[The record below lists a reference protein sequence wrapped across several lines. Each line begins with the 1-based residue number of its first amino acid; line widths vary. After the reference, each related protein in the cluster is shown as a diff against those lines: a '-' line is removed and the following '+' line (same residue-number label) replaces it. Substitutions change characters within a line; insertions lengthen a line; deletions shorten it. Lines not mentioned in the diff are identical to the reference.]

1 MSTEPARP
9 LDIPARVGR
18 AVLAALDK
26 KGLDLR
32 VLHLERVTEF
42 TDYFLICS
50 AGNRRQIEAI
60 GDSIQDSLRVNEAVR
75 PLHVEGKG
83 GGNWLL
89 LDYGDFV
96 VHVFDPQT
104 RAFYDLERLWSD
116 APDVTG
122 EFLQAG

>member
-1 MSTEPARP
+1 MSPEAARP

-18 AVLAALDK
+18 AVAAVLDR
-26 KGLDLR
+26 KGHDLR
-32 VLHLERVTEF
+32 VLHLERVTEV

-50 AGNRRQIEAI
+50 AGNPRQIEAI
-60 GDSIQDSLRVNEAVR
+60 GEGVRDSLRVEEGVR

-83 GGNWLL
+83 GGHWLL

-96 VHVFDPQT
+96 VHVFDEQT

-122 EFLQAG
+122 EFY

>member
-1 MSTEPARP
+1 MSPEPARP
-9 LDIPARVGR
+9 LDIPTRVGR
-18 AVLAALDK
+18 AVSAALDK

-50 AGNRRQIEAI
+50 AGNPRQIEAI
-60 GDSIQDSLRVNEAVR
+60 GDGIQESLRVNEAVR

-83 GGNWLL
+83 GGHWLL

-122 EFLQAG
+122 EFL

>member
-1 MSTEPARP
+1 MSPEPASKP

-18 AVLAALDK
+18 AVEAMLDK
-26 KGLDLR
+26 KGLEVR
-32 VLHLERVTEF
+32 VLHLERVTEV

-50 AGNRRQIEAI
+50 AGNPRQIEAI
-60 GDSIQDSLRVNEAVR
+60 GDAVRDGLREHEGVR

-83 GGNWLL
+83 GGRWLL

-96 VHVFDPQT
+96 VHIFDEPT
-104 RAFYDLERLWSD
+104 RGFYDLERLWSD

-122 EFLQAG
+122 EFR

>member
-1 MSTEPARP
+1 MSAEAARP
-9 LDIPARVGR
+9 IDIPARVGR
-18 AVLAALDK
+18 AVVAVLDK

-32 VLHLERVTEF
+32 VLHLEKVTEV

-50 AGNRRQIEAI
+50 AGNPRQIEAI
-60 GDSIQDSLRVNEAVR
+60 GESVKDSLRADLGVR
-75 PLHVEGKG
+75 PLHLEGKG

-89 LDYGDFV
+89 IDYGDFV
-96 VHVFDPQT
+96 VHVFDEQT

-122 EFLQAG
+122 EFT

>member
-1 MSTEPARP
+1 MSPEAARP
-9 LDIPARVGR
+9 LDIPARVGLAVD
-18 AVLAALDK
+18 AVLDR

-32 VLHLERVTEF
+32 VLNLERVTDF

-50 AGNRRQIEAI
+50 AGSQRQIEAI
-60 GDSIQDSLRVNEAVR
+60 GDAVQESLRAGGGVR
-75 PLHVEGKG
+75 PLHIEGKRG
-83 GGNWLL
+83 GHWLL

-96 VHVFDPQT
+96 VHVFDPET

-122 EFLQAG
+122 EFS

>member
-9 LDIPARVGR
+9 IDIPARVGR
-18 AVLAALDK
+18 AVAAVRDK

-32 VLHLERVTEF
+32 VLHLERVTEV

-50 AGNRRQIEAI
+50 AGSQRQIEAI
-60 GDSIQDSLRVNEAVR
+60 GDAVKEGLRDGEGVR
-75 PLHVEGKG
+75 PLHVEGQG
-83 GGNWLL
+83 GGHWLL

-96 VHVFDPQT
+96 VHVFDDAT

-122 EFLQAG
+122 EFA

>member
-1 MSTEPARP
+1 MSPEAARP

-18 AVLAALDK
+18 AVAAVLDK
-26 KGLDLR
+26 KGIELR
-32 VLHLERVTEF
+32 VLHLERVTEV

-50 AGNRRQIEAI
+50 AGNPRQIEAI
-60 GDSIQDSLRVNEAVR
+60 GDAVKDSLRESEGVR

-83 GGNWLL
+83 GGRWLL

-96 VHVFDPQT
+96 VHVFDQPT

-122 EFLQAG
+122 EFC

>member
-1 MSTEPARP
+1 MTPEAAKP

-18 AVLAALDK
+18 AVAAVLDRK
-26 KGLDLR
+26 ALDLR
-32 VLHLERVTEF
+32 ILRLEQVTEL

-50 AGNRRQIEAI
+50 GNNARQIDAI
-60 GDSIQDSLRVNEAVR
+60 GDSVKESLKADQGVQ
-75 PLHVEGKG
+75 PLHIEGKG

-96 VHVFDPQT
+96 VHVFDEQT

-122 EFLQAG
+122 EFT

>member
-1 MSTEPARP
+1 MSSEPARP

-18 AVLAALDK
+18 AVAAMLDK
-26 KGLDLR
+26 KGLELR
-32 VLHLERVTEF
+32 VLHLERVTEV

-50 AGNRRQIEAI
+50 AGNPRQIEAI
-60 GDSIQDSLRVNEAVR
+60 ADAVKESLREGEGVR

-83 GGNWLL
+83 GGHWLL

-96 VHVFDPQT
+96 VHVFDEQT

-122 EFLQAG
+122 EFC

>member
-1 MSTEPARP
+1 MTPEAAKP

-18 AVLAALDK
+18 AVAAVLDRK
-26 KGLDLR
+26 ALDLR
-32 VLHLERVTEF
+32 VLRLEQVTEL

-50 AGNRRQIEAI
+50 GNNARQIDAI
-60 GDSIQDSLRVNEAVR
+60 GDSVKESLKADQGVQ
-75 PLHVEGKG
+75 PLHIEGKG

-96 VHVFDPQT
+96 VHVFDEQT

-122 EFLQAG
+122 EFT

>member
-1 MSTEPARP
+1 MSAEAARP

-18 AVLAALDK
+18 AVEAVLDK

-32 VLHLERVTEF
+32 VLHLERVTEV
-42 TDYFLICS
+42 TDYFLICT
-50 AGNRRQIEAI
+50 AGSQRQIAAI
-60 GDSIQDSLRVNEAVR
+60 GDSVKESLRDGEGVR
-75 PLHVEGKG
+75 PLHIEGKG
-83 GGNWLL
+83 GGHWLL

-96 VHVFDPQT
+96 VHVFDGQT

-122 EFLQAG
+122 EFT

>member
-1 MSTEPARP
+1 MSPEAARP

-18 AVLAALDK
+18 AVAAVLDK

-32 VLHLERVTEF
+32 VLHLEQVTEF

-50 AGNRRQIEAI
+50 AGSQRQIEAI
-60 GDSIQDSLRVNEAVR
+60 GDSVKEGLSTDQGLR
-75 PLHVEGKG
+75 PLHIEGKG

-96 VHVFDPQT
+96 VHVFDEQT

-116 APDVTG
+116 APDITG
-122 EFLQAG
+122 EFG